1 MSLVAR
7 QVAYTYPGANGAQVG
22 PLDLE
27 VRPGAVT
34 ALVGPSGSGKS
45 TLTRLLAG
53 LRAPSA
59 GEVRCDDEPVRAGG
73 RLSGHT
79 ALLTQHP
86 LAAADPRMRLGD
98 AIQLAARLRG
108 RQVDAVALAEEV
120 GLDGSAL
127 DRLPREVSG
136 GQLQRLLLARAL
148 AQGPRYLLADESTA
162 HLDPITST
170 AIADAL
176 RRRAADGLGILLVTH
191 DHALAASLAE
201 YRYALDAGGRT
212 LSA

>member
-1 MSLVAR
+1 MSLVGR
-7 QVAYTYPGANGAQVG
+7 QVAYTYPGAQGAQVG

-27 VRPGAVT
+27 VRPGTVT

-53 LRAPSA
+53 LFAPSA
-59 GEVRCDDEPVRAGG
+59 GAVLCDDDPVRAGR
-73 RLSGHT
+73 RLGGHT

-98 AIQLAARLRG
+98 AIALAARLRG
-108 RQVDAVALAEEV
+108 RQVDAPALAEEV
-120 GLDGSAL
+120 GLDGAVL

-148 AQGPRYLLADESTA
+148 AQGPRYLLADEVTA
-162 HLDPITST
+162 HLDPITSP
-170 AIADAL
+170 AIAEAL
-176 RRRAADGLGILLVTH
+176 RRRAAGGLGILLVTH
-191 DHALAASLAE
+191 DHALAASRAE
-201 YRYALDAGGRT
+201 HTHALGADGRAV
-212 LSA
+212 SA